1 MNTAIP
7 HRFDISVGG
16 AKAGVYSTAEGH
28 GVVIPHQTHSC
39 NVTVIGREGTI
50 PSLEET
56 DAIVS
61 LAPGLAVGVRTADCV
76 PVLLYAPD
84 IRAVAAAHAGWKG
97 SLGGIVDRTVQVL
110 VRLGARPA
118 SLYAAFGPSV
128 CPACYEVS
136 PEMIEMFRSAGF
148 ASCITAPRHIDLE
161 AVNTQRLT
169 ALGVNPT
176 NIRPKDYCTRE
187 TTWLPSWRRQPG
199 ITARLLSWI
208 MPDQS

>member
-39 NVTVIGREGTI
+39 NVAVIGREGTI

-84 IRAVAAAHAGWKG
+84 IRAVAAIHAGWKG

-136 PEMIEMFRSAGF
+136 PEMIEMFRSARFG
-148 ASCITAPRHIDLE
+148 SCITAPRHIDLE
-161 AVNTQRLT
+161 AVNKQRLT
-169 ALGVNPT
+169 ALGVSPT

-208 MPDQS
+208 ML

>member
-1 MNTAIP
+1 MNTGIP

-61 LAPGLAVGVRTADCV
+61 LATGLAVGVRTADCV

-84 IRAVAAAHAGWKG
+84 IRAVAAIHAGWKG

-110 VRLGARPA
+110 VRLGGRPA

-136 PEMIEMFRSAGF
+136 PEMIKMFCSAGF
-148 ASCITAPRHIDLE
+148 RSCITAPRHIDLE
-161 AVNTQRLT
+161 AVNKQRLT
-169 ALGVNPT
+169 ALGVSPT

-208 MPDQS
+208 ML

>member
-1 MNTAIP
+1 MSTGITQS
-7 HRFDISVGG
+7 FDIPVVG

-28 GVVIPHQTHSC
+28 GVVIPQQTHSC
-39 NVTVIGREGTI
+39 NVAVIGREGTI
-50 PSLEET
+50 PPLEDT

-84 IRAVAAAHAGWKG
+84 LRAVAAVHAGWKG
-97 SLGGIVDRTVQVL
+97 SLGGIVDNTVHEL
-110 VRLGARPA
+110 MRLGARPDA
-118 SLYAAFGPSV
+118 IYAAFGPSV

-148 ASCITAPRHIDLE
+148 DNCITAPRHIDLE

-176 NIRPKDYCTRE
+176 NIRSKDYCTRE
-187 TTWLPSWRRQPG
+187 TPWLPSWRRQPG

-208 MPDQS
+208 ML